1 MAGLT
6 LPPCFATPS
15 LGMHPSHTL
24 PIKLK
29 AAAEAG
35 FTLVEVGFDDLL
47 AWTEAERKP
56 KRTGK
61 AAAWAP
67 DEPDPFGDE
76 ELWAAIEAQAGELLK
91 LLGSLGLGVLLLQ
104 PFSQFEGWAPGSD
117 RRKWTFAKAEHWL
130 RVGQIIKAQA
140 LQVGS
145 NDQTDS
151 SSDFT
156 QLAADLAELADMA
169 KQYGM
174 RASYEP
180 WCWAAHAPTWET
192 TLDIVQR
199 ADRDNLTLCL
209 DTFQIAGGPDFAD
222 PASTTGWAHADS
234 EKRLADSLEHLARI
248 CPPEKVLL
256 LQVSDATRLDPPIG
270 KGSHVDGDYK
280 PEEGVKTREVWSHG
294 CRPLPYKGGYL
305 PVEAVTRALVKTG
318 WRGPLSYEVFELSQ
332 AENDASIPTRW
343 ARDGM
348 AAHERLVRACADL
361 AR

>member
-104 PFSQFEGWAPGSD
+104 PFSQFEGWVRRIGLIAPLMLQAPGSD

-174 RASYEP
+174 QASYEP
-180 WCWAAHAPTWET
+180 CVP
-192 TLDIVQR
+192 R
-199 ADRDNLTLCL
+199 R
-209 DTFQIAGGPDFAD
+209 
-222 PASTTGWAHADS
+222 
-234 EKRLADSLEHLARI
+234 
-248 CPPEKVLL
+248 
-256 LQVSDATRLDPPIG
+256 
-270 KGSHVDGDYK
+270 
-280 PEEGVKTREVWSHG
+280 
-294 CRPLPYKGGYL
+294 CR
-305 PVEAVTRALVKTG
+305 V
-318 WRGPLSYEVFELSQ
+318 
-332 AENDASIPTRW
+332 
-343 ARDGM
+343 
-348 AAHERLVRACADL
+348 
-361 AR
+361 